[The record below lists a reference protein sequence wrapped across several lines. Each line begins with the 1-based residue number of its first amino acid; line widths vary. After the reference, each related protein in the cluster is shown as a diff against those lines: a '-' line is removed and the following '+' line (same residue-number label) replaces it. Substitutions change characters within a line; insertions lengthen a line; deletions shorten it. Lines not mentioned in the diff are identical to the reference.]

1 MLAEHPRIP
10 AQRVGSAVR
19 REWGVEVGDARHLG
33 LGAHGWHW
41 LLSADGGPRWFATLQ
56 PVRTAEER
64 RTRIAALEA
73 AWAVAPRLPFAVPP
87 VRTRDARV
95 AVDLAPGLLLTLT
108 PYLDGGPVGGGRF
121 EVDAERSQVARLLGE
136 LHRQPRPRPL
146 PRWRPRI
153 GAPSAD
159 AGPGGD
165 DLVRRLDQPEW
176 SGGPWSVPVGRLLA
190 ESAAGL
196 RHCLRR
202 FALLAAAVNGS
213 PERWVVT
220 HGAPHTGKV
229 MGTPDGLRLLD
240 WGGTAL
246 APRER
251 DLREVLGEAE
261 GTEPWF
267 AYVEAGGRPEP
278 LSPAAVEL
286 FALQWH
292 LARITELA
300 VRFSRPHEDTADDRQ
315 AFAELEEQLTCL
327 LPRWA

>member
-1 MLAEHPRIP
+1 MIAEHPRIP

-19 REWGVEVGDARHLG
+19 QEWGVEVTEARHLG

-41 LLSADGGPRWFATLQ
+41 LLVVDGGRRWFATLQ

-73 AWAVAPRLPFAVPP
+73 AGAMAGRLGFAVPP
-87 VRTRDARV
+87 VPTRDARV
-95 AVDLAPGLLLTLT
+95 AVDLDPGLLLTLT
-108 PYLDGGPVGGGRF
+108 PYLDGSAVGSGPF
-121 EVDAERSQVARLLGE
+121 EDDDERAQVARLLGE

-146 PRWRPRI
+146 PRWRPRV
-153 GAPSAD
+153 GAQPD
-159 AGPGGD
+159 GRGL
-165 DLVRRLDQPEW
+165 DLLRRLDQRAW
-176 SGGPWSVPVGRLLA
+176 SGGPWSVPTGRLLD

-202 FALLAAAVNGS
+202 FMLLAAAVSGS

-220 HGAPHTGKV
+220 HGAVHTGNV
-229 MGTPDGLRLLD
+229 MRTPDGPRMLD
-240 WGGTAL
+240 WGAAAL

-261 GTEPWF
+261 SSEPWF
-267 AYVEAGGRPEP
+267 AYVEAGGLPDP

-292 LARITELA
+292 LSRVTEHA
-300 VRFSRPHEDTADDRQ
+300 ARFSRPHEDTPDDRQ
-315 AFAELEEQLTCL
+315 AFAELEDDLRAL
-327 LPRWA
+327 LHRWA